1 MLAQSLF
8 PHKQL
13 QNLNGNEMQDKMM
26 LEKGVNWN
34 DLEAKLK
41 RGTYI
46 KRIKT
51 SKQFTTDELKNLPP
65 MHQAHKNPN
74 LIIER
79 SVIKEIEYP
88 IFSKIGNKEDVIF
101 FDAEPILNVSDGVA

>member
-8 PHKQL
+8 SHKDL

-26 LEKGVNWN
+26 IEKGVNWN
-34 DLEAKLK
+34 DLETKLK

-46 KRIKT
+46 KRVKT
-51 SKQFTTDELKNLPP
+51 SKPFSTDELASLPP

-74 LIIER
+74 LIIQR
-79 SVIKEIEYP
+79 SIVKEIEYP
-88 IFSKIGNKEDVIF
+88 IFNKIENKVDVIF
-101 FDAEPILNVSDGVA
+101 FDAEPIIGAVS

>member
-1 MLAQSLF
+1 
-8 PHKQL
+8 
-13 QNLNGNEMQDKMM
+13 M

-34 DLEAKLK
+34 DLEGRLK
-41 RGTYI
+41 RGTYV

-51 SKQFTTDELKNLPP
+51 SKPFTADELKGLPP

-88 IFSKIGNKEDVIF
+88 IFNTIKNKVDVIF
-101 FDAEPILNVSDGVA
+101 HNSKPFVFEL